1 MDIVDAHVHVFPDE
15 VVAHRERFL
24 DGEPIFE
31 AIYADPASRLV
42 TAGQLVTAMDAHG
55 VAASVA
61 LGFPWKKQANMDRHN
76 QAILQAQQRYPE
88 RIIGLGM
95 VDPAQS
101 DAPARARDLLESG
114 LGGLGELAWY
124 DRDLDDEV
132 RGQLAPLATVCAEL
146 GKPLLL
152 HTNEAV
158 GHKYAG
164 KAPMTLGALYELLK
178 QNPRTTWVLAHW
190 GGGLFFYALMK
201 KEVAEVFRNVYF
213 DTAASPFLY
222 QPQVYAEACRIVGP
236 EKILFG
242 TDYPLIAPDRYYRE
256 LEAAGLSQDEKG
268 LILGRNARTIFR
280 V

>member
-15 VVAHRERFL
+15 VALHRERFF

-42 TAGQLVTAMDAHG
+42 TADRLVTAMDDHG
-55 VAASVA
+55 VAVSVA

-76 QAILQAQQRYPE
+76 QAILEAQRRYPE

-95 VDPAQS
+95 VDPALT
-101 DAPARARDLLESG
+101 DAPARARDLLEAG

-124 DRDLDDEV
+124 DQDLDAEV
-132 RGQLAPLATVCAEL
+132 RGQLAPLATVCAEA

-158 GHKYAG
+158 GHKYPG

-178 QNPRTTWVLAHW
+178 QNPRTIWILAHW

-256 LEAAGLSQDEKG
+256 LEAAGLSQDEKS